1 VPDRQRI
8 LACHYCRRIWRH
20 YSINWAD
27 ELFASDDASPGGYV
41 HPSDWRNPVMRDTAR
56 IAEDYGRGRA
66 TAEELATAHAKV
78 KAFAEKMQ
86 DDWSWANHRLG
97 DSASGAEY
105 EVGAVTFYTA
115 SACAAASESQVDLA
129 GCGDHAAHAIGF
141 RWDEAQKTNAVGEE
155 RRRQCRIRRRFLRW
169 RSEA

>member
-1 VPDRQRI
+1 
-8 LACHYCRRIWRH
+8 
-20 YSINWAD
+20 
-27 ELFASDDASPGGYV
+27 
-41 HPSDWRNPVMRDTAR
+41 MRETAR

-66 TAEELATAHAKV
+66 TAEELATAHAQV

-115 SACAAASESQVDLA
+115 SACAAASQSQVDLA
-129 GCGDHAAHAIGF
+129 GCGDHAARAIGF

-155 RRRQCRIRRRFLRW
+155 RRRQCGIRRRFLLW
-169 RSEA
+169 GSKA